1 MSRTFDS
8 SSLENSNN
16 KENLS
21 SINESDADN
30 TADLLDN
37 TYNIP
42 IAKTL
47 DFRDSPDMFSND
59 TPDVAQGRRSPLKS
73 IFKAPGSPMRYGGG
87 SPIHGLRRDSPSPRK
102 RVQTTE
108 TGSESET
115 TPTNRGP
122 CTPSTFFSS
131 PQLK

>member
-1 MSRTFDS
+1 MRFVCHT
-8 SSLENSNN
+8 NN
-16 KENLS
+16 CPIASQENLS

-59 TPDVAQGRRSPLKS
+59 TPDVAKVRMGQ
-73 IFKAPGSPMRYGGG
+73 KANFCWLSF
-87 SPIHGLRRDSPSPRK
+87 
-102 RVQTTE
+102 TT
-108 TGSESET
+108 
-115 TPTNRGP
+115 
-122 CTPSTFFSS
+122 
-131 PQLK
+131 